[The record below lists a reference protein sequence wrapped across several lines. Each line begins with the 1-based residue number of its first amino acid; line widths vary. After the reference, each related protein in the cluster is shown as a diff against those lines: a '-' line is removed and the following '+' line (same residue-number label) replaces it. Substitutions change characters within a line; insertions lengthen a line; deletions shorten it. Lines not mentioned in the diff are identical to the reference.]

1 MAKNFHSPQVVAS
14 YDQHIVKLIPGYELI
29 HQQIAA
35 ILQHHLPESAR
46 VLVVGCGTGY
56 ELAYLN
62 QQHPDWQLTALD
74 LSAAMLETAQQ
85 RLAGGV
91 TQIEWVEGDLNC
103 LDSTAQYD
111 AVLSILVAHFIEP
124 SKKQDFFQSI
134 YRHLKPKGILLNVD
148 LTQPEQ
154 ESDLAMLQQV
164 CEQTGL
170 TPEQSQKMRQ
180 RLQQDFHLLS
190 PEQNIQLLHRAGF
203 VRVTG
208 FWQML
213 QYHGVMA
220 FPV

>member
-1 MAKNFHSPQVVAS
+1 MAKNFHDPQVVAS
-14 YDQHIVKLIPGYELI
+14 YDQHIVKLIPGYVLI

-35 ILQHHLPESAR
+35 ILRHYLPESAR

-56 ELAYLN
+56 ELTYLS

-85 RLAGGV
+85 RLAGV
-91 TQIEWVEGDLNC
+91 NQIEWVEGDLDC
-103 LDSTAQYD
+103 LDSTMQYD

-124 SKKQDFFQSI
+124 SEKLGFFQSI
-134 YRHLKPKGILLNVD
+134 CRHLKPTGLLLSVD

-154 ESDLAMLQQV
+154 ESDLTILQQV

-180 RLQQDFHLLS
+180 RLQQDFHLFS
-190 PEQNIQLLHRAGF
+190 REQNIQLLHRAGF
-203 VRVTG
+203 ARVTS